1 MSTTTAPAVPRS
13 RTRAACRG
21 TDPALFYGP
30 HPASVAAAKS
40 VCDVCSVRNACRAHA
55 VDTAEPFGVWGGLAA
70 DERPVP
76 PTHTSCRSPTTTRSW
91 RASLVLG
98 HGGHG
103 TTMRALR
110 HGLPVVGMPATGGD
124 QVPITRLLEEWHVG
138 RALPGDST
146 AEQIRAAVEHVL
158 ADDTC
163 RASAAQRAVEL
174 AGTDGATLAAASI
187 EALLDAV
194 PTATRRRS

>member
-1 MSTTTAPAVPRS
+1 VPF
-13 RTRAACRG
+13 A
-21 TDPALFYGP
+21 DHDALM
-30 HPASVAAAKS
+30 A
-40 VCDVCSVRNACRAHA
+40 
-55 VDTAEPFGVWGGLAA
+55 
-70 DERPVP
+70 
-76 PTHTSCRSPTTTRSW
+76 

-138 RALPGDST
+138 RALPGDAT

-194 PTATRRRS
+194 PAATRRRS